1 VTAERHLSGRAGPP
15 SSALIFLV
23 MAFLIF
29 VWSLNYI
36 VARIG
41 LRELPALALGSFRL
55 VTAGIV
61 SLPVLFFSRTGKDQV
76 VKVTVEVPGN
86 SSTLLSE
93 LWTIT
98 YLGFF
103 GVILNQGCFTVGL
116 NYTSVSHSSLIIGCA
131 PILILLFSWVLG
143 LEALTRRK
151 AIGMTFAFA
160 GAAVVAVEQATN
172 AGAGNFRGD
181 LLTLVAGIGLA
192 LYTVLGK
199 RVIAEYSP
207 MRLSLLTNIAA
218 AVLVS
223 PVALW
228 QVGMLARAG
237 RLGAISLEAW
247 GGVIY
252 LGVLGSAVSYILY
265 FWALRY
271 MTPARLGAVSYLQPI
286 GAILLGLV
294 LLGEPITRRVAV
306 GGLLIIAGVY
316 AIETHPHEAQP
327 EEEPA

>member
-1 VTAERHLSGRAGPP
+1 
-15 SSALIFLV
+15 

-36 VARIG
+36 VGKIE

-55 VTAGIV
+55 TVAGIV
-61 SLPVLFFSRTGKDQV
+61 SLPALFFPRPGNGQK
-76 VKVTVEVPGN
+76 VKVIVEVPRK
-86 SSTLLSE
+86 TRLHA
-93 LWTIT
+93 LWAIT

-103 GVILNQGCFTVGL
+103 GVVLNQGCFTVGL

-131 PILILLFSWVLG
+131 PILILIFSWAMR

-151 AIGMTFAFA
+151 VIGMALAFA
-160 GAAVVAVEQATN
+160 GVAAVGVEHAGN
-172 AGAGNFRGD
+172 AGGSTGLGD
-181 LLTLVAGIGLA
+181 LLTLLAALGLA

-199 RVIAEYSP
+199 RVVEEFSAV
-207 MRLSLLTNIAA
+207 RVSLLSNVAA
-218 AVLVS
+218 AVLVL

-228 QVGMLARAG
+228 QIRALAHAG
-237 RLGAISLEAW
+237 RLGAIGLEGW

-252 LGVLGSAVSYILY
+252 LGVLGSAASYILY

-271 MTPARLGAVSYLQPI
+271 MTPAGLGAVSYLQPV

-294 LLGEPITRRVAV
+294 FLGEPITRRVAV

-316 AIETHPHEAQP
+316 AIESRSHDPQP
-327 EEEPA
+327 ERELA

>member
-1 VTAERHLSGRAGPP
+1 VTAERHLAGRAARP
-15 SSALIFLV
+15 SSASIFLV

-36 VARIG
+36 VAKIG

-61 SLPVLFFSRTGKDQV
+61 SLPVLFFSRAGKRHDL
-76 VKVTVEVPGN
+76 KVEVEVSPN
-86 SSTLLSE
+86 RKLHA

-98 YLGFF
+98 YLAFF
-103 GVILNQGCFTVGL
+103 GVVLNQGGFTVGL

-131 PILILLFSWVLG
+131 PILILVFSWALR
-143 LEALTRRK
+143 LEEITRRK
-151 AIGMTFAFA
+151 ALGMVLAFA
-160 GAAVVAVEQATN
+160 GAAVVAVEQTTN
-172 AGAGNFRGD
+172 AWAGSFRGD

-199 RVIAEYSP
+199 RAVAEHSP

-223 PVALW
+223 PIAIW
-228 QVGMLARAG
+228 QMDVLARAD
-237 RLGAISLEAW
+237 RMGAISLEAW

-252 LGVLGSAVSYILY
+252 LGLLGSAVSYVLY

-271 MTPARLGAVSYLQPI
+271 MTPAGLGAVSYLQPI
-286 GAILLGLV
+286 GAMLLGLV
-294 LLGEPITRRVAV
+294 LLGEPITGRVAV
-306 GGLLIIAGVY
+306 GGFLIIAGVY
-316 AIETHPHEAQP
+316 AIETHSGELRP
-327 EEEPA
+327 EEELA

>member
-1 VTAERHLSGRAGPP
+1 
-15 SSALIFLV
+15 LV
-23 MAFLIF
+23 
-29 VWSLNYI
+29 
-36 VARIG
+36 
-41 LRELPALALGSFRL
+41 
-55 VTAGIV
+55 
-61 SLPVLFFSRTGKDQV
+61 
-76 VKVTVEVPGN
+76 
-86 SSTLLSE
+86 
-93 LWTIT
+93 
-98 YLGFF
+98 
-103 GVILNQGCFTVGL
+103 
-116 NYTSVSHSSLIIGCA
+116 
-131 PILILLFSWVLG
+131 FSWALG

-151 AIGMTFAFA
+151 AIGMAFAFA

-172 AGAGNFRGD
+172 VGAGNLRGD

-223 PVALW
+223 PIAVW
-228 QVGMLARAG
+228 QIGVLARAG

-316 AIETHPHEAQP
+316 AIETHPHEPQP
-327 EEEPA
+327 EEGLA